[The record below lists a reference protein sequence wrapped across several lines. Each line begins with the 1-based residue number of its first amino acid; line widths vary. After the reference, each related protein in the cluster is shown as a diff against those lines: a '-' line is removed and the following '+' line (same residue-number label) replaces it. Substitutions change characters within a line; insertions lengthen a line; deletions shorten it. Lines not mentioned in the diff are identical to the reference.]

1 MKNKNGGYNDP
12 RGFRD
17 GPTRLGSGSHSRQ
30 TAVLD
35 REMPEDD
42 VTGMIAYLDVL
53 TCVLSDGAGAGR
65 GDGRGHDSRRGTDA
79 LFQSRVAWLEQRSG
93 CDLLDQLLRLHAN
106 PVPATL
112 KAQLLRCVHAIA
124 VTDAGSANEVW
135 GLLEQQAVLQS
146 NDLPGG
152 GEVAQRRAEGIRSAA
167 SFGDAA
173 FGDPPS
179 YDANPGH
186 AYNSNTPVPHP
197 GAYHPYGT
205 QSDFSAGR
213 GGNSGRYGAAS
224 GGYGAA
230 SAARQRMSQ
239 DLRQTEFDNQTLQLK
254 SQLLVP
260 GADLS
265 YEFQNAEARSGSYP
279 HARAYVALVND
290 LLVSISHPPR
300 SACLIAHARFAK
312 GTVPP
317 EGTIPSAQYPD
328 CLRNTKPG
336 YTRASDRLTLSFL
349 SGQVTCATSGTGPA
363 RRAGRDSLVA
373 FRFIRD
379 KVFGGLKRRRHKSQ
393 EERWWMARDALTHF
407 SIQLGIWVDAVGRGE
422 ESANPDFDGAT
433 NQSGNDTRGFG
444 VGGVAR
450 NAPEGTHENQNSPT
464 SAPGHELVVDFL
476 SNGPTFRGVL
486 AVLSVGA
493 ERLAAERSAPHGE
506 GTALRVSQIQHTI

>member
-1 MKNKNGGYNDP
+1 MKNKNGGHNDP

-17 GPTRLGSGSHSRQ
+17 GTTHLGSGSHSRQ

-53 TCVLSDGAGAGR
+53 TCMLSDGAGG

-146 NDLPGG
+146 NDHPGG
-152 GEVAQRRAEGIRSAA
+152 GEVAQRRGEGIRSAA

-173 FGDPPS
+173 FGNPPS

-186 AYNSNTPVPHP
+186 AYNSNTSVPHP

-230 SAARQRMSQ
+230 SAARQRMSH

-300 SACLIAHARFAK
+300 SASAIAH
-312 GTVPP
+312 T
-317 EGTIPSAQYPD
+317 
-328 CLRNTKPG
+328 
-336 YTRASDRLTLSFL
+336 
-349 SGQVTCATSGTGPA
+349 
-363 RRAGRDSLVA
+363 
-373 FRFIRD
+373 
-379 KVFGGLKRRRHKSQ
+379 
-393 EERWWMARDALTHF
+393 
-407 SIQLGIWVDAVGRGE
+407 
-422 ESANPDFDGAT
+422 
-433 NQSGNDTRGFG
+433 
-444 VGGVAR
+444 
-450 NAPEGTHENQNSPT
+450 
-464 SAPGHELVVDFL
+464 
-476 SNGPTFRGVL
+476 
-486 AVLSVGA
+486 
-493 ERLAAERSAPHGE
+493 RSAI
-506 GTALRVSQIQHTI
+506 AHTRTRRDYSLCSVP